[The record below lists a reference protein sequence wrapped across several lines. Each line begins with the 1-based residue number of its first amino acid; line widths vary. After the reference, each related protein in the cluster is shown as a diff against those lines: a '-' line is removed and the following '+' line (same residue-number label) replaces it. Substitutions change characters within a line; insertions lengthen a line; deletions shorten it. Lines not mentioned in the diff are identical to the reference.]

1 MKCSILRGPTP
12 MWIPAALDLCLI
24 ASTAAYDREVT
35 ASAGDGRFWRV
46 EVVGGNLLPGNP
58 QEIVSGVK
66 PGERVVASALVLQ
79 QTLEEK

>member
-12 MWIPAALDLCLI
+12 MWIPAALGLCLI
-24 ASTAAYDREVT
+24 ASTAACNREVT
-35 ASAGDGRFWRV
+35 TPVGDGRFWRV
-46 EVVGGNLLPGNP
+46 EVVGRNLLSCNM
-58 QEIVSGVK
+58 QEIRSGVR